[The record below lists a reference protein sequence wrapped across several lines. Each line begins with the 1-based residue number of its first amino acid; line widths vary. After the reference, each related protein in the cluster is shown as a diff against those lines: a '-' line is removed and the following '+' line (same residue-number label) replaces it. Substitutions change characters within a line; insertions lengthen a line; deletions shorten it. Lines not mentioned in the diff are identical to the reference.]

1 MSGTYYGAYSNHGRV
16 KTKGY
21 NLGVRYGYGRWLSVG
36 GNFNQIDVRD
46 DEPLQ
51 ETGSQQANL
60 TYQAR
65 MPNLPYRFAN
75 ADLTFNWHG
84 LGGKGN
90 VLTIVYDILYTHSF
104 PLFSEVYGNASTK
117 MEVPT
122 QTSHDMTVTYAMHGG
137 KYNLSVECHNITDAK
152 LYDNFNLQ
160 KAGRAFY
167 GKIRVFI
174 GK

>member
-1 MSGTYYGAYSNHGRV
+1 MNGKIFLFGI
-16 KTKGY
+16 
-21 NLGVRYGYGRWLSVG
+21 G
-36 GNFNQIDVRD
+36 G
-46 DEPLQ
+46 
-51 ETGSQQANL
+51 TGSRVIKSLVMIAASGVDIQAS
-60 TYQAR
+60 AIV
-65 MPNLPYRFAN
+65 PIIIDPDFAN